1 MLLGD
6 FLHGCLR
13 LLCEKST
20 TKVRNIP
27 CDICRFVPHRASLGE
42 GNRNSMFGDRHGNKE
57 TPRLFGKLANQM
69 DGCGGIAADGLNI
82 CIGNGFYG
90 NFIFDFTSRRG

>member
-1 MLLGD
+1 MKLKTLENLSDEMLEL
-6 FLHGCLR
+6 
-13 LLCEKST
+13 EQ
-20 TKVRNIP
+20 
-27 CDICRFVPHRASLGE
+27 
-42 GNRNSMFGDRHGNKE
+42 KE
-57 TPRLFGKLANQM
+57 SERYSELYGKLANQM

>member
-1 MLLGD
+1 
-6 FLHGCLR
+6 
-13 LLCEKST
+13 
-20 TKVRNIP
+20 
-27 CDICRFVPHRASLGE
+27 
-42 GNRNSMFGDRHGNKE
+42 MFGDRHGNKE